1 MAALTFATF
10 LVGVHNINNFQQTKS
25 MALSLWN
32 RARLRSLREHVS
44 RNSSVPLPH
53 PVFER
58 QDTNRSLREH
68 VSRNSSVPLPHP
80 VFERQDTN
88 PEPRTKPEPATNPRI
103 AIITTCDDKYA
114 ARFQWHTDS
123 LRCYAAQQGYDYVR
137 VPVRGMVKR
146 HRVVLDYLHRA
157 NWTLFL
163 DCDAMVVNFA
173 RRIEEYV
180 DPQVHLVL
188 IQRLIN
194 GEIAAGGYLIDN
206 SDWSRTFLTEILE
219 YRGAVVNSD
228 NGVLLAT
235 IARRLAASVPGA
247 EQRALAERCVAAFEL
262 GGAGY
267 GRGKC
272 CLWAIAG
279 RQRRW
284 PSLGFKVMRRGHGFM
299 RDDWLAEGLM
309 DSDFIVHHKGRWE
322 GKFVDLASAP
332 FKDARTG
339 ECKIIG
345 GLVWPQFRKS
355 GAKLRN
361 LVCMKDVHFANSGPA
376 NYAPDVASCFPNC
389 SQDALDAK
397 HLCPACITA
406 AKNDFRNHGTI
417 QASAQRSLHHFILP
431 SPPSSLHAK

>member
-1 MAALTFATF
+1 MNAQFAPSASRLRLRLGARQGKKWPTMRAS
-10 LVGVHNINNFQQTKS
+10 LVLGI
-25 MALSLWN
+25 LSLHMIAFLLVAPEWLSW
-32 RARLRSLREHVS
+32 RGSSLREHVS

-53 PVFER
+53 PVFE
-58 QDTNRSLREH
+58 
-68 VSRNSSVPLPHP
+68 
-80 VFERQDTN
+80 DTN

-206 SDWSRTFLTEILE
+206 SDWSRAFLTEILE

-397 HLCPACITA
+397 HFVP
-406 AKNDFRNHGTI
+406 
-417 QASAQRSLHHFILP
+417 SLHNCSQKRFQKPRYNP
-431 SPPSSLHAK
+431 SICSALSSSLHSSSPAIISSRKVKQLCCRA